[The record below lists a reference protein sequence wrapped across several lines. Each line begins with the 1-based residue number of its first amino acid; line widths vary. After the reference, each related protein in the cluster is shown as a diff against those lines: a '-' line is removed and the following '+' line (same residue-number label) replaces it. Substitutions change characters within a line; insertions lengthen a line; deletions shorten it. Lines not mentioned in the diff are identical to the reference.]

1 MRKLKILPVVA
12 MMACLHGNGAAAADP
27 TLPSLEAK
35 SEILHLIR
43 REKLDV
49 VLPGAMRDNDV
60 DMWINVIRSD
70 DPDPMQL
77 HFGPVWGYVI
87 FSDPGA
93 VASMNDS
100 ALAIPLAVQAGLGE
114 VGRHSL
120 LITREYGPRLRL
132 DKIFTDM
139 PLEIDEPVRFGVK
152 EFCDICQRCSA
163 ACPPRAIPHQAPS
176 RWNPVEK
183 THAANRQDF
192 PAA

>member
-1 MRKLKILPVVA
+1 

-60 DMWINVIRSD
+60 DMWINVIRSG

-77 HFGPVWGYVI
+77 HFGPVWSYVI

-132 DKIFTDM
+132 GKSFTDM
-139 PLEIDEPVRFGVK
+139 PLEIDEPVRLGVK

-163 ACPPRAIPHQAPS
+163 G
-176 RWNPVEK
+176 
-183 THAANRQDF
+183 
-192 PAA
+192 